1 MLGRPASPTLGCR
14 PCLFLRKKN
23 RAFAQKERKSQAAAS
38 RSGGRATAAAAV
50 GPLESWC
57 YPPPPLA
64 TPELTRALRRTA
76 RGKRGRRAR
85 ADRPRS
91 TAPCSR
97 RDEQRRHHLL
107 EITLPMNY
115 PACPPSIAADV
126 PYLPKLQWSESSRLK
141 DVLCQ
146 FQEHLKVL
154 QDYWST
160 MDGID
165 KALWVVDPTK
175 PTYAMSHH
183 RIALGDDCY
192 ILLHVDTHKPN
203 SLPECRFLGTDGK
216 LERLIKNWRKNRK
229 RWSADRKFHENL
241 ATVLDFAL
249 PQPPS
254 VSIKDDQQADCG
266 ICYAT
271 HLPVDDELGTQSGCA
286 ADYKCENPSCSRA
299 FHSVCLRDWLRTI
312 TTTRQSFDVLFG
324 NCPYCS
330 EPVAVKSTD
339 S

>member
-1 MLGRPASPTLGCR
+1 SSHGATRHPLSRRRSSLAPFAGRPGGSG
-14 PCLFLRKKN
+14 
-23 RAFAQKERKSQAAAS
+23 AAAP
-38 RSGGRATAAAAV
+38 AQ
-50 GPLESWC
+50 
-57 YPPPPLA
+57 
-64 TPELTRALRRTA
+64 TA
-76 RGKRGRRAR
+76 RVLQLRVRAEIEEVGWGQLVSATGDDGVSCLTFR
-85 ADRPRS
+85 VM
-91 TAPCSR
+91 
-97 RDEQRRHHLL
+97 DEQRRHHLL

-203 SLPECRFLGTDGK
+203 SLPE
-216 LERLIKNWRKNRK
+216 
-229 RWSADRKFHENL
+229 
-241 ATVLDFAL
+241 
-249 PQPPS
+249 
-254 VSIKDDQQADCG
+254 
-266 ICYAT
+266 
-271 HLPVDDELGTQSGCA
+271 
-286 ADYKCENPSCSRA
+286 
-299 FHSVCLRDWLRTI
+299 
-312 TTTRQSFDVLFG
+312 
-324 NCPYCS
+324 
-330 EPVAVKSTD
+330 
-339 S
+339 

>member
-1 MLGRPASPTLGCR
+1 M
-14 PCLFLRKKN
+14 
-23 RAFAQKERKSQAAAS
+23 
-38 RSGGRATAAAAV
+38 
-50 GPLESWC
+50 
-57 YPPPPLA
+57 
-64 TPELTRALRRTA
+64 PELTRALRRNS
-76 RGKRGRRAR
+76 RGKQGRRAQAVR
-85 ADRPRS
+85 VLQLCIEEVGWGQLVSAAGDDGVSCLTFRVM
-91 TAPCSR
+91 
-97 RDEQRRHHLL
+97 DEQRRHHLL

-115 PACPPSIAADV
+115 PTCPPSIAADV
-126 PYLPKLQWSESSRLK
+126 PYLPKLQWSKSSRLK

-175 PTYAMSHH
+175 PIYAMSHRH
-183 RIALGDDCY
+183 SFG
-192 ILLHVDTHKPN
+192 
-203 SLPECRFLGTDGK
+203 CRFLGTDGK

-229 RWSADRKFHENL
+229 RWYILRFPALSDFHENL
-241 ATVLDFAL
+241 STGLDFAL

-254 VSIKDDQQADCG
+254 MCIKDDQQADCG